1 MATDFESNAYH
12 IDIKES
18 LHNYRKLTDIKQ
30 SFNKTF
36 LLFKIAKM
44 GIKQLNLVDDSW
56 KRYVR
61 STGIRIL

>member
-36 LLFKIAKM
+36 LLFKIAKK
-44 GIKQLNLVDDSW
+44 GIKQLNLVDDS
-56 KRYVR
+56 
-61 STGIRIL
+61 